1 MKIFEQTIKQNKG
14 ISKRE
19 FLHFNA
25 NFLTRRCVDR
35 RLCESFPICKR
46 NGIKIRLSSMQ
57 AIGKSYQI
65 KEPNLIL
72 YLDPSARGNG
82 GMSKYQFVFLQT
94 LQKTCLEYE
103 VEFRTQVNEVVFS
116 A

>member
-1 MKIFEQTIKQNKG
+1 
-14 ISKRE
+14 
-19 FLHFNA
+19 
-25 NFLTRRCVDR
+25 
-35 RLCESFPICKR
+35 
-46 NGIKIRLSSMQ
+46 MQ